1 MSLTFTAA
9 VRSNKPKR
17 NVAFIKAGSAFS
29 IALQKNG
36 RAWGWGSNAFGQLG
50 DNSSILR
57 LTPVSVLGTVKTF
70 CQISTGVTYS
80 LAIDKNGR
88 AWGWGVNGSGQLGN
102 NSVTQRL
109 TPVSVLGGV
118 KTFCQISAGDNHSLA
133 IDKNGRAWGWGGN
146 GDGQLGDNSVTSRLT
161 PVSVLGTVK
170 TFCQINI
177 GLTYSLA
184 IDKNG
189 RVWGWGNNAFGQLG
203 DNSVTSR
210 RTPVSVLGA
219 VKTFCKVEAS
229 NGYSLAIDKNGRVW
243 GWGINTSGQLGNN
256 SVTSRRTPVSVLG
269 GVKTFCQISAGN
281 NHSLAIDKN
290 GRAWGWGNNGSG
302 ELGDNSATSRLTP
315 VSVLGGVKTFCQI
328 SGGGTHSLAIDKNG
342 RSWGWGEAIY
352 IGINVTLVIATPVS
366 VLGAVKTFCQ
376 IISGYDHVCV
386 IDKNGRAW
394 AWGQNPN
401 GGIGDNSTTSRL
413 TPVSVLGAAKTF
425 CRISG
430 GKNFS
435 LALDKNG
442 RAWGW
447 GYNTSGQV
455 GDNSTTSR
463 LTPVSVLGAV
473 KTFCY
478 IHVGEDYSLSIDKN
492 GRAWAWGRN
501 GYGTLGD
508 NSITNRLTPVS
519 IAGAVKTFCK
529 ISGAFF
535 HSLAIDKNGRAWGW
549 GYSFYGVVGN
559 GSEFTSILTPVSV
572 TGAVK
577 TFCQISAGTFH
588 SLSIDKN
595 GRAWGW
601 GYNGYGQLG
610 NDLVTQSLTPVSV
623 LGGVKTFCQ
632 ISAGRRHSLAI
643 DKNGRAWGWG
653 YNNAGQIGNDSSSTV
668 PTPVSIVGAVKTFC
682 KITALQDNSIA
693 IDKNGRTWAWG
704 IVTNTGTN
712 KGQYYY
718 TPVQICNI

>member
-1 MSLTFTAA
+1 
-9 VRSNKPKR
+9 
-17 NVAFIKAGSAFS
+17 
-29 IALQKNG
+29 
-36 RAWGWGSNAFGQLG
+36 
-50 DNSSILR
+50 
-57 LTPVSVLGTVKTF
+57 
-70 CQISTGVTYS
+70 
-80 LAIDKNGR
+80 
-88 AWGWGVNGSGQLGN
+88 
-102 NSVTQRL
+102 
-109 TPVSVLGGV
+109 
-118 KTFCQISAGDNHSLA
+118 
-133 IDKNGRAWGWGGN
+133 
-146 GDGQLGDNSVTSRLT
+146 
-161 PVSVLGTVK
+161 
-170 TFCQINI
+170 
-177 GLTYSLA
+177 
-184 IDKNG
+184 
-189 RVWGWGNNAFGQLG
+189 
-203 DNSVTSR
+203 
-210 RTPVSVLGA
+210 
-219 VKTFCKVEAS
+219 
-229 NGYSLAIDKNGRVW
+229 
-243 GWGINTSGQLGNN
+243 
-256 SVTSRRTPVSVLG
+256 
-269 GVKTFCQISAGN
+269 
-281 NHSLAIDKN
+281 
-290 GRAWGWGNNGSG
+290 
-302 ELGDNSATSRLTP
+302 

-653 YNNAGQIGNDSSSTV
+653 YNNADSRKHSWCS
-668 PTPVSIVGAVKTFC
+668 
-682 KITALQDNSIA
+682 
-693 IDKNGRTWAWG
+693 KN
-704 IVTNTGTN
+704 IL
-712 KGQYYY
+712 
-718 TPVQICNI
+718 